1 MRPLEVVLATIPEV
15 YAELE
20 AALVP
25 GGGGTG
31 GDRVSG
37 GTRVT
42 APDPARL
49 DVIDHRHLLLRGLRW
64 WVDAVRETG
73 APTPRVGASPAR
85 MCAYLRWA
93 APAMDPADRADM
105 TQQLSDWLWAAYPHV
120 GRVDAGT
127 LPVLPVESLDAVV
140 PQSVAAKALGVHAT
154 TILRRAGGKGGPV
167 KLSDVAGPECVQS
180 DLPAAW
186 CAHCRAQ

>member
-1 MRPLEVVLATIPEV
+1 MKPLEVVLATIPEV

-37 GTRVT
+37 GTRVS

-49 DVIDHRHLLLRGLRW
+49 DVIDHRHLLVRGLRW
-64 WVDAVRETG
+64 WVDAVREDG
-73 APTPRVGASPAR
+73 KWLAVGHSPAL
-85 MCAYLRWA
+85 MCAVLLDTLPDM
-93 APAMDPADRADM
+93 APEDRAAM
-105 TQQLSDWLWAAYPHV
+105 HEQLSDWLWAAYPHV

-127 LPVLPVESLDAVV
+127 LPVLPVESLQAVV
-140 PQSVAAKALGVHAT
+140 PQSVAAKALGVHVT

-167 KLSDVAGPECVQS
+167 KLSDVAGPECEQS
-180 DLPAAW
+180 QLPAAW
-186 CAHCRAQ
+186 CAHCRA

>member
-1 MRPLEVVLATIPEV
+1 VVLATIPEV

-25 GGGGTG
+25 GGGGPG

-64 WVDAVRETG
+64 WVDAVQEG
-73 APTPRVGASPAR
+73 GKYLGVGHSPAL
-85 MCAYLRWA
+85 MCAVLLDNA
-93 APAMDPADRADM
+93 DAMDPDDRHAM
-105 TQQLSDWLWAAYPHV
+105 HTQLSDWLWAAYPHV

-180 DLPAAW
+180 TLPAAW